1 MYAWSPSVQES
12 MMPRRSL
19 LAGSLLACL
28 VTLALATTASFAAVA
43 WSPSGTYAGYLGD
56 GARLYHRLRA

>member
-1 MYAWSPSVQES
+1 